1 MASERQQKSNVPA
14 PFLNPIGFWQN
25 YLINYIEA
33 SRGKSEITSGLMKIS
48 QASSNTKSTDLKSSS
63 STLSNSTS
71 QSKPANIIT
80 QESNS
85 SKPNS
90 SADYMT
96 GVKAGRIDGSV
107 GVRDAGAA
115 CADLNGTRLNQCIQ
129 GYNTAF
135 NAVCKTTKFGWSG

>member
-1 MASERQQKSNVPA
+1 MTNGSILAIFVIILVLLITASTIT
-14 PFLNPIGFWQN
+14 L
-25 YLINYIEA
+25 YA
-33 SRGKSEITSGLMKIS
+33 S
-48 QASSNTKSTDLKSSS
+48 SSNTKSTDSKSSS
-63 STLSNSTS
+63 STLSSSTS
-71 QSKPANIIT
+71 QSKPANITT

-135 NAVCKTTKFGWSG
+135 NAVCKTTKFGCSE